1 MENLNYIW
9 LFVPVIVINLIL
21 VIVSLRDLLK
31 NRRVRYG
38 SIVIWILIILF
49 IQIIGPILYLTIGRD
64 D

>member
-21 VIVSLRDLLK
+21 VIVSLRDLFK

-49 IQIIGPILYLTIGRD
+49 IQIIGPIRYLTIGRD